1 MSNMGEQFGK
11 LAENIAKEKL
21 DEMER
26 EVRSFHAQQ
35 KGRTPAAIQAD
46 YKRKF
51 GKALSDEDAR
61 SYAAG
66 AQLSVTK
73 SIRR

>member
-26 EVRSFHAQQ
+26 QVHSFHAQQ
-35 KGRTPAAIQAD
+35 KGSARAAIGLTSSAI
-46 YKRKF
+46 
-51 GKALSDEDAR
+51 GKALS
-61 SYAAG
+61 
-66 AQLSVTK
+66 
-73 SIRR
+73 